1 MTTIHLS
8 QTERHVLTQIHDGNH
23 TIEDLI
29 TATGFSRPRLLR
41 YLAWLAHDD
50 FIEFVRTDGPGSDIP
65 VELTDRGIERC
76 EQPDSRHP
84 LTYV

>member
-1 MTTIHLS
+1 MTTIRLS
-8 QTERHVLTQIHDGNH
+8 QTERYVLTQIHDGNH

-29 TATGFSRPRLLR
+29 TATGFPRPRLLK
-41 YLAWLAHDD
+41 YLVWLAHDD
-50 FIEFVRTDGPGSDIP
+50 FIEVTRTEGPGSDLQ
-65 VELTDRGIERC
+65 VELTERGKERC

>member
-8 QTERHVLTQIHDGNH
+8 QTERYVLTQIHDGNH

-29 TATGFSRPRLLR
+29 TATGFPRPRLR
-41 YLAWLAHDD
+41 TYLTWLAHDD
-50 FIEFVRTDGPGSDIP
+50 FIEVTRTDGPGSELHID
-65 VELTDRGIERC
+65 LTDRGIERC
-76 EQPDSRHP
+76 TQPDSRHP